1 MIFNFGSSRHPF
13 ILSSCHR
20 VRIKV
25 PPTST
30 IPRPVQILID
40 ELSRLPG
47 IGPKTASR
55 LTYFLLRQPPEQS
68 KSLAEALV
76 EMKERTR
83 FCSICFNMTENDP
96 CPVCSDEAREASV
109 LCVLEE
115 PLDVIAIE
123 KTRVFKGRY
132 HVLHGAI
139 SPVDDVG
146 PDDLRIK
153 ELLNRLRDN
162 KVREVIIATNPSYE
176 GEATAMYLQKQ
187 IAPLGL
193 KVTRLARGL
202 PVGGDLEYADETT
215 LARALEGRSEM

>member
-1 MIFNFGSSRHPF
+1 M
-13 ILSSCHR
+13 L
-20 VRIKV
+20 
-25 PPTST
+25 ST
-30 IPRPVQILID
+30 IPRPVQTLID

-76 EMKERTR
+76 EMKEHTR

-109 LCVLEE
+109 ICVLEE

>member
-1 MIFNFGSSRHPF
+1 M
-13 ILSSCHR
+13 L
-20 VRIKV
+20 
-25 PPTST
+25 ST

-96 CPVCSDEAREASV
+96 CPVCSDKAREASV

-215 LARALEGRSEM
+215 LARALEGRSEMS

>member
-1 MIFNFGSSRHPF
+1 MP
-13 ILSSCHR
+13 L
-20 VRIKV
+20 
-25 PPTST
+25 TST

-68 KSLAEALV
+68 KSLADALV

-215 LARALEGRSEM
+215 LARALEGRSELS

>member
-1 MIFNFGSSRHPF
+1 M
-13 ILSSCHR
+13 L
-20 VRIKV
+20 
-25 PPTST
+25 ST

-96 CPVCSDEAREASV
+96 CPVCTDEAREASV

-153 ELLNRLRDN
+153 ELLNRLRDS

-215 LARALEGRSEM
+215 LARALEGRSEMS

>member
-1 MIFNFGSSRHPF
+1 MP
-13 ILSSCHR
+13 L
-20 VRIKV
+20 
-25 PPTST
+25 TST

-96 CPVCSDEAREASV
+96 CPVCSDEGREASV
-109 LCVLEE
+109 ICVLEE

-153 ELLNRLRDN
+153 ELLNRLRDG

-215 LARALEGRSEM
+215 LARALEGRSEMS